1 LPDCTFSDIRDPLGD
16 IKFPSFPDNH
26 DVGDIATFEAANS
39 GVEMSFKWLL
49 TPATTLPASLLSW
62 LLRMPEIT
70 LLASLSRSLALGLS
84 SNPKYSRKS
93 LSRFFISVLLRSVLR
108 SVLRVITFS
117 AAAASL
123 SLAPVPETLN

>member
-1 LPDCTFSDIRDPLGD
+1 LGD

-26 DVGDIATFEAANS
+26 DVGDIATLEAANS

-49 TPATTLPASLLSW
+49 TPATTFPASLLSW

-84 SNPKYSRKS
+84 SNPTGARALLKS
-93 LSRFFISVLLRSVLR
+93 EIFAQILV
-108 SVLRVITFS
+108 
-117 AAAASL
+117 
-123 SLAPVPETLN
+123 